1 MTCRVVLVTSL
12 SAFYRKK
19 SDQKDKHI
27 VKTDENQ
34 QTKAYDKRLAAAA

>member
-1 MTCRVVLVTSL
+1 MTCYVVLVTLL

-34 QTKAYDKRLAAAA
+34 QTKAYDKRLDAAA